1 MCHGR
6 ETPGVYSWMR
16 LRVAGYNQREIPTSS
31 PSHSQRNQTPLQVYT
46 STQVVLRW
54 TNQLRTIPRVG
65 SRSPQL
71 RGPKTEK
78 PPVQR
83 RGWEWN
89 EVNCDVSQNIALGGQ
104 NNSYPL
110 YAVTS
115 CSHTLDFTR
124 REKHVFPSFKFT
136 YTAPKLLTFLQSLG
150 NGCSHSRAQ

>member
-1 MCHGR
+1 MLWKGNSQSLHLD
-6 ETPGVYSWMR
+6 ETPCGWTQPARDPYLITLTQPAEPDS
-16 LRVAGYNQREIPTSS
+16 LTSIHLS
-31 PSHSQRNQTPLQVYT
+31 
-46 STQVVLRW
+46 QVVLRW
-54 TNQLRTIPRVG
+54 TNQLRTVPRVG

-89 EVNCDVSQNIALGGQ
+89 EVSCDISRNVALGGQ

-124 REKHVFPSFKFT
+124 REKHVFSPFFQIHIHCPEALDLSAIFGKR
-136 YTAPKLLTFLQSLG
+136 L
-150 NGCSHSRAQ
+150 